1 MQVRTGSRDCR
12 RSEQNTVFEKRAEP
26 RLRSRSGPAYRAILP
41 VLWRDPYFSC
51 PDPVIRNTNGSLGR
65 GIGPQLDWRGLGGL
79 SSIDATVKA
88 KTEVTV
94 QLTEK
99 QRRERARQMIL
110 EAFRERTPLTVEGEY
125 KVIAGRDIATD
136 VSEQANGE
144 APEER
149 EG

>member
-1 MQVRTGSRDCR
+1 MNERKRDRTTSA
-12 RSEQNTVFEKRAEP
+12 ERAAQRP
-26 RLRSRSGPAYRAILP
+26 RSRSGPAYRAILP

-110 EAFRERTPLTVEGEY
+110 EAFRERPPRLVEGEY
-125 KVIAGRDIATD
+125 KVIGGRDVAAD
-136 VSEQANGE
+136 VASANERVNSEA
-144 APEER
+144 
-149 EG
+149 EGTS